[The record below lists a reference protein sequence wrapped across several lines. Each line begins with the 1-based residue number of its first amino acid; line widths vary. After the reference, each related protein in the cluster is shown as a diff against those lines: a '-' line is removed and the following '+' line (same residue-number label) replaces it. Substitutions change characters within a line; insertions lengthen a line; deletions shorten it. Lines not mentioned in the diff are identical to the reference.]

1 MDGITIFTPVS
12 LNSHEKQ
19 DGGEMKFAFLIMGN
33 EFDSSKDRAYIHD
46 GMCQIIGVND
56 IEDAESTARKLLQ
69 EGIGCIEV
77 CGAFGIDGAKAII
90 NATENRI
97 PVGYVTHLPSQ
108 EDLFIKAFG
117 N

>member
-1 MDGITIFTPVS
+1 M
-12 LNSHEKQ
+12 NS
-19 DGGEMKFAFLIMGN
+19 
-33 EFDSSKDRAYIHD
+33 IHRKTELTY
-46 GMCQIIGVND
+46 MTACARLIGVKD